1 MSMRNDV
8 MHDYVAYLWKYRS
21 MEANKENSKNTNIHI
36 IRLYLQIDDRVLQLV
51 MMYRFNVVIQIGE
64 ASSSWK
70 QH

>member
-1 MSMRNDV
+1 
-8 MHDYVAYLWKYRS
+8 

-64 ASSSWK
+64 ASSS
-70 QH
+70 